1 MEKPVQLY
9 PLDLEYVTARNALIP
24 EAREYADREAGP
36 EPEET
41 GPIRDSWN
49 FKWNRLFHARMD
61 YLTGREDNDKRR
73 VDKRKM

>member
-1 MEKPVQLY
+1 MMKKPVQIY
-9 PLDLEYVTARNALIP
+9 PLDSEYVTARNALIP

-49 FKWNRLFHARMD
+49 FKWNRLFHTRMD
-61 YLTGREDNDKRR
+61 YLNREVRQ
-73 VDKRKM
+73 